1 MGAENTIK
9 LKYKDRPVQEE
20 NKQKEGNPQSNQE
33 QLNNPDPD
41 SKQITVIIPLITG
54 GCWEKHYN
62 VETTLNQIALDFK
75 KENNMS
81 SIQKNHYIEY
91 SFKNNLLDMDSTPLK
106 ALIEGETATIHIAQE
121 IKSIP
126 GTDKLENDEHIEIF
140 GKPFYE
146 PFQIFTF
153 EIKHKLI
160 KTRSYNPTKI
170 REKKLD
176 KFGINSAYCNGNNHL
191 FISGGMDPIT
201 NENIGFFWD
210 IDLRRNADLS
220 PIKMFPKK
228 NHSMIYINRKVYIVG
243 GDDVNTMYYNEDN
256 KEIIHWTNL
265 NYKRFEPSLIRHDNY
280 LFCFDTSK
288 KYINNFENIFNFEK
302 IDLYS
307 HSAEWELIKPN
318 IAPNITNYI
327 FRQQFF
333 GVVEDYRENIIFV
346 GGIYDN
352 DIDNK
357 ENGIEG
363 ELMNLQ
369 YNITKN
375 TVEKSDV
382 KYEDISFSEKAF
394 FPIDDKTSFILPNF
408 NRRSPKIVYFYKDK
422 NLLET
427 KIYHPNS
434 HLKKKLNK
442 VKTTQLKPIFN
453 GLNFDMPS
461 PKNINSNNER
471 IIINNIDNIEYNIN
485 NNIVNSNNAQMDN
498 YKTINNNKN
507 KYTDNLKIEN
517 MRIASIHSEEK
528 KHEMNNNISK
538 IEKKEEDEEEE
549 IKNIDIDV
557 IGSQKNDKENIE
569 IKISEEQ
576 KNKGN
581 DGVVM
586 VKNKKEKNSKKSS
599 HPDEEEKNNTEDEIL
614 PKNKEEDKEKNEE
627 KKEEVNNEKKS
638 EKEEKK
644 EDVKQKKETKN
655 EVLSGIVQPQSR
667 NKKKIKMFYIE
678 KPRSLTNFHSSLGS
692 PFNNNSILVN
702 GNKMKKQ
709 IKIRNINKKKN
720 YSLKSIKKQ
729 IRKINRMEINEFGG
743 NANY

>member
-1 MGAENTIK
+1 
-9 LKYKDRPVQEE
+9 
-20 NKQKEGNPQSNQE
+20 
-33 QLNNPDPD
+33 
-41 SKQITVIIPLITG
+41 
-54 GCWEKHYN
+54 
-62 VETTLNQIALDFK
+62 
-75 KENNMS
+75 
-81 SIQKNHYIEY
+81 
-91 SFKNNLLDMDSTPLK
+91 
-106 ALIEGETATIHIAQE
+106 
-121 IKSIP
+121 
-126 GTDKLENDEHIEIF
+126 
-140 GKPFYE
+140 
-146 PFQIFTF
+146 
-153 EIKHKLI
+153 
-160 KTRSYNPTKI
+160 
-170 REKKLD
+170 
-176 KFGINSAYCNGNNHL
+176 
-191 FISGGMDPIT
+191 
-201 NENIGFFWD
+201 
-210 IDLRRNADLS
+210 
-220 PIKMFPKK
+220 
-228 NHSMIYINRKVYIVG
+228 
-243 GDDVNTMYYNEDN
+243 
-256 KEIIHWTNL
+256 
-265 NYKRFEPSLIRHDNY
+265 
-280 LFCFDTSK
+280 
-288 KYINNFENIFNFEK
+288 
-302 IDLYS
+302 
-307 HSAEWELIKPN
+307 
-318 IAPNITNYI
+318 
-327 FRQQFF
+327 
-333 GVVEDYRENIIFV
+333 VEDYRENIIFV

-471 IIINNIDNIEYNIN
+471 IIINNIDNVDNINNIEYNKN
-485 NNIVNSNNAQMDN
+485 NNIVNSNNEQMDN

-507 KYTDNLKIEN
+507 RYTDNLKIEN

-528 KHEMNNNISK
+528 KHEMNNNISN
-538 IEKKEEDEEEE
+538 IEKKDEDEEEE

-557 IGSQKNDKENIE
+557 IDSQKNDKENIE

-599 HPDEEEKNNTEDEIL
+599 HPEEEEKNNFEDEIL

-638 EKEEKK
+638 EKEENK

-655 EVLSGIVQPQSR
+655 EILSGIVQPQSR

-692 PFNNNSILVN
+692 PFNNSSILVN

-709 IKIRNINKKKN
+709 IKIRNIILPKN

-729 IRKINRMEINEFGG
+729 VRKINRMEINEFGG